1 MQTKQKKILYFVI
14 FALLLIAILV
24 LLITWAVRK
33 NRAEPIAAPAPV
45 TLSEE
50 PDVRVVYKEKEV
62 EKMVEVEKVITGD
75 IIQDGLNDMGF
86 LVTQEYWF
94 TEVMQYNSIKS
105 VLGFDLGIT
114 ESSFLASYD
123 GVVTAGVDF
132 SAIRVSKDEEQKTV
146 LITMPNAVIQN
157 TTIDNDSFQ
166 LYSEKEGLGNNISI
180 KDFNVSVAALKD
192 GAEQKAIDRGVLER
206 ANENAETLVKDFV
219 CGLVDVSQYNVIFT
233 TA

>member
-1 MQTKQKKILYFVI
+1 MQTKQKKILYFAI

-33 NRAEPIAAPAPV
+33 NHAEPIVSPAPV
-45 TLSEE
+45 TLSET

-94 TEVMQYNSIKS
+94 TEVMSYNSVKQF
-105 VLGFDLGIT
+105 LGFDLGIT

-157 TTIDNDSFQ
+157 TTIDNDSFR

-206 ANENAETLVKDFV
+206 ADENAETLVKDFV